1 MDTLLQYSLTD
12 AASSTIE
19 DLQLSP
25 HRVEFGYKLSL
36 ERVPIGVGS
45 NGIEVDLVDH
55 VVEEVANLIQV
66 SFDGEIEQKGGHT
79 GRGCHLPPP
88 ISNHERCP
96 PSEVVRSTA

>member
-36 ERVPIGVGS
+36 ERVPIGILG
-45 NGIEVDLVDH
+45 NGIEVDFVNH
-55 VVEEVANLIQV
+55 VVEEVANLIRV
-66 SFDGEIEQKGGHT
+66 SFDGKIEQK
-79 GRGCHLPPP
+79 RGPYRP
-88 ISNHERCP
+88 RV
-96 PSEVVRSTA
+96 PSSTTNFEPREMPTE